1 MTNLGE
7 IWQSFGVLQGNI
19 IAAIVTITVP
29 IAGYYLQPSVRLR
42 WGRAN
47 VSFHNMKKG
56 DAPLTVNVEKHYL
69 QNTGRKT
76 AHTVQFVFNHEPGE
90 VSIWPPR
97 NYSTSRTP
105 EGNFVLN
112 IPQIAPKEFLIIDSI
127 YVNIP
132 HAQILSVVSADCIGK
147 QVEYRVLRHFGNVFN
162 VSFLVLSL
170 FGFFYAAKLVAEH
183 FLK

>member
-1 MTNLGE
+1 MTNLAD
-7 IWQSFGVLQGNI
+7 IWQSFGTLQGNI
-19 IAAIVTITVP
+19 IAASVTFIVP

-56 DAPLTVNVEKHYL
+56 DSPLTVNVEKHYL
-69 QNTGRKT
+69 QNTGRRT
-76 AHTVQFVFNHEPGE
+76 AHTVEFVYSHEPGE

-97 NYSTSRTP
+97 NYTTSKTP

-127 YVNIP
+127 YVNVQ
-132 HAQILSVVSADCIGK
+132 HAQILSVKCADCIGK
-147 QVEYRVLRHFGNVFN
+147 QVEFRVLRHFGDKFNFAVFA
-162 VSFLVLSL
+162 LSL
-170 FGFFYAAKLVAEH
+170 LGFFYAAKLLAEYL
-183 FLK
+183 LK